1 MKLLKHI
8 MSFAAAAGML
18 SACTSDL
25 DTVEVLPIEN
35 AVPATIHELSEDIV
49 ITADNQEEEVV
60 FSWDAADFGA
70 RTQIAYSVLAAYEG
84 TTVTLFSGISS
95 TSYAMTKG
103 VLNNRVALPVEEG
116 GLGLPLDEA
125 APVEFFVGATVGS
138 TYGTVFSNIITVN
151 VTTTAAEK
159 QYPVVWIIGD
169 YCGWNHGAS
178 QLLYSFTE
186 DEVNYEGFIDFGDKA
201 ANGFKLTGVGG
212 WDDSC
217 NWGTD
222 GDAPAPADEAA
233 SITLISSGGSGNISC
248 YSKRFYNFA
257 FNKST
262 LTLEVKNSFDQL
274 GIVGDGVGS
283 WENDLVMDF
292 NPEKRRFWVD
302 ADLVAGEIKFRADAD
317 WAVNWGGSDGKLE
330 SGAANIKVEAGQV
343 RIYAYLSDSND
354 LRYELDAKMY
364 GKDEVSDGGGEEPGP
379 DEPEKPEEKPNLWEV
394 IGEVNQTKWEAS
406 WISGAAY
413 MVEVGPGVW
422 YSDFIEIG
430 GEFKFRFNNDWNQN
444 LGKGADD
451 LVTDAPYAGVA
462 DGGNFSLAPGS
473 YQFALYTETNTIYAF
488 GADAEAWGVIG
499 SIAGDSWSHN
509 WTLFESNG
517 MLAIKGVQLTA
528 STEFKFRKGTDWNV
542 NFGYGAVTPNSVV
555 DGANGGDNITVAEEG
570 VYDLYLD
577 ADAGKCYFMKAGVD
591 PSTATAP
598 GKVEIDLTGYAWG
611 ICGTITGWAEGADI
625 ALTAE
630 GDYAVARGVTVTTAD
645 EFKVRA
651 DGKWDLSYGSDTVV
665 EIGRGVELTK
675 TQTNIKISANG
686 TYDIYFGLK
695 SACLYVMEEGAAPA
709 L

>member
-364 GKDEVSDGGGEEPGP
+364 GKDEVSGGGGEEPGP
-379 DEPEKPEEKPNLWEV
+379 DEPETPEEKPNLWEV

-488 GADAEAWGVIG
+488 SADAEAWGVIG

-517 MLAIKGVQLTA
+517 MLAID
-528 STEFKFRKGTDWNV
+528 RK
-542 NFGYGAVTPNSVV
+542 SVV
-555 DGANGGDNITVAEEG
+555 
-570 VYDLYLD
+570 
-577 ADAGKCYFMKAGVD
+577 
-591 PSTATAP
+591 
-598 GKVEIDLTGYAWG
+598 
-611 ICGTITGWAEGADI
+611 
-625 ALTAE
+625 
-630 GDYAVARGVTVTTAD
+630 
-645 EFKVRA
+645 
-651 DGKWDLSYGSDTVV
+651 
-665 EIGRGVELTK
+665 
-675 TQTNIKISANG
+675 
-686 TYDIYFGLK
+686 
-695 SACLYVMEEGAAPA
+695 
-709 L
+709 